1 MNSVVIIDF
10 GAGNVRSVSY
20 AVEKLGQK
28 AVITSD
34 CEVIQNA
41 EKVIFPGVGEARSA
55 MRELKK
61 RKLSE
66 VIPKLDQPVLGICLG
81 MQLLCG
87 YSFERNTSCLGI
99 IDVEVQAFNNGLK
112 VPQMGWN
119 ALSSVNGDLFRDIRQ
134 GEYVY
139 YANSYYVPVHDTT
152 VAVTEYGIPISAAIQ
167 RGNFYGCQ
175 FHPEKSGEA
184 GLRILRNFL
193 EL

>member
-20 AVEKLGQK
+20 AVEKIGHK
-28 AVITSD
+28 AIITSD
-34 CEVIQNA
+34 SHVIQNA

-61 RKLSE
+61 RKLSK
-66 VIPKLDQPVLGICLG
+66 VIPKLNQPVLGICLG
-81 MQLLCG
+81 MQLLCT
-87 YSFERNTSCLGI
+87 YSFERNTNCLGI
-99 IDVEVQAFNNGLK
+99 IDTEVQAFNNDLK

-119 ALSSVNGDLFRDIRQ
+119 ALSDINGELFKDIRQ

-139 YANSYYVPVHDTT
+139 YANSYYVPIHDTT
-152 VAVTEYGIPISAAIQ
+152 VAITEYGIPISASIQ
-167 RGNFYGCQ
+167 MKNFYGCQ
-175 FHPEKSGEA
+175 FHPEKSGTV

>member
-20 AVEKLGQK
+20 AVEKMGWK
-28 AVITSD
+28 TVITSD
-34 CEVIQNA
+34 CNTIQNA
-41 EKVIFPGVGEARSA
+41 EKVIFPGVGEARTA

-61 RKLSE
+61 RKLSKL
-66 VIPKLDQPVLGICLG
+66 IPKLNQPVLGICLG
-81 MQLLCG
+81 MQLLCK

-119 ALSSVNGDLFRDIRQ
+119 ALLDVNGELFNDIRQ

-152 VAVTEYGIPISAAIQ
+152 VAISEYGIPISAAIQ
-167 RGNFYGCQ
+167 MKNFYGCQ
-175 FHPEKSGEA
+175 FHPEKSSEV
-184 GLRILRNFL
+184 GLKILRNFL

>member
-20 AVEKLGQK
+20 AVEKMGRK

-34 CEVIQNA
+34 CNTIQNA
-41 EKVIFPGVGEARSA
+41 QKVIFPGVGEARTA

-61 RKLSE
+61 RKLSKL
-66 VIPKLDQPVLGICLG
+66 IPKLNQPVLGICLG
-81 MQLLCG
+81 MQLLCK

-119 ALSSVNGDLFRDIRQ
+119 ALLDVNGELFNDIRQ

-152 VAVTEYGIPISAAIQ
+152 VAISEYGIPISAAIQ
-167 RGNFYGCQ
+167 MKNFYGCQ
-175 FHPEKSGEA
+175 FHPEKSSEV
-184 GLRILRNFL
+184 GLKILRNFL